1 MKKKLLVL
9 FSAVLFLL
17 AIVPAT
23 ATSSVQFENLTFRPQ
38 GELEGQDVVGVMG
51 SDDPVLDDM
60 IVITPYSKVSS
71 ATEDIAELLNDAK
84 ADVDG
89 KKINFQSLIGSDAE
103 VLDIFDISWVGQ
115 DGPESAVKVQVNYD
129 ESSDY
134 IILHKKGGVQ
144 GSWVKENATINKSE
158 KYFELNTSLFSAFVI
173 VKKSGSNT
181 PNIPNTADKGL

>member
-1 MKKKLLVL
+1 M
-9 FSAVLFLL
+9 
-17 AIVPAT
+17 
-23 ATSSVQFENLTFRPQ
+23 
-38 GELEGQDVVGVMG
+38 
-51 SDDPVLDDM
+51 
-60 IVITPYSKVSS
+60 SS

-134 IILHKKGGVQ
+134 IILHKKGGLD

-181 PNIPNTADKGL
+181 PNIPNTADKGH